1 MDATAR
7 MPDWLSRQATV
18 GPTKTALVFDE
29 RAYTYRE
36 LLDASLQMKTL
47 LQHSGVHSGDRVA
60 VLSRSSHWFTLA
72 VHGIMQADAVVVP
85 LNRKLQR
92 DELAYQL
99 RDVDATTLLVD
110 ESMKEV
116 AEQVLTAA
124 GADARLV
131 EAEHSAF
138 EKPSDPRE
146 SLTLDGLHSI
156 LYTSGTTGFP
166 KGAMLTNGTQWFSA
180 AASMLTFGMMPDDEW
195 LMPMPLF
202 HVGGLASLMRTAIYG
217 TTAVVHQQFDATRVH
232 DELERRH
239 ITMLSVVPTMLQR
252 MLAQMVKP
260 RYETHLR
267 AVLVGGS
274 GVSSRLLQ
282 TALERGLPVHAS
294 YGLTEANSTTTVLRP
309 TQLGSHIGSSGLPMP
324 AVQVAIRLKD
334 GTVAREPN
342 RIGEILL
349 AGPTIMAGY
358 WRRPEATDQTIVDG
372 WLHTGDIGSIAEDGH
387 LTVLDRRNDLIVV
400 GGENVYPAE
409 VEGVLS
415 ACPGVVEAGV
425 FGATHEELG
434 QVPMAVVVLE
444 ADRVVLEEDMLQFCR
459 ERLAAYKCP
468 RSIAVAE
475 ELPRNASGKLLRRKL
490 QECIAPSA
498 V

>member
-1 MDATAR
+1 MDATGR
-7 MPDWLSRQATV
+7 MPDWLSRQAA
-18 GPTKTALVFDE
+18 GEPDKTALVFDE

-47 LQHSGVHSGDRVA
+47 LQRSGVQSGDRVA
-60 VLSRSSHWFTLA
+60 ILSRSSEWFALA
-72 VHGIMQADAVVVP
+72 VHGIMQTDAVVVP

-99 RDVDATTLLVD
+99 RDVQATALLVD
-110 ESMKEV
+110 ESMQEV
-116 AEQVLTAA
+116 AEPVLKVA
-124 GADARLV
+124 GEGTRLV
-131 EAEHSAF
+131 EAEQSPL
-138 EKPSDPRE
+138 EKRAEPRE
-146 SLTLDGLHSI
+146 FLTLDGMHSI

-202 HVGGLASLMRTAIYG
+202 HVGGLASLMRTVIYG
-217 TTAVVHQQFDATRVH
+217 TAAVVHQQFDARRVN

-252 MLAQMVKP
+252 MLEHMEKP

-267 AVLVGGS
+267 VVLVGGS
-274 GVSSRLLQ
+274 GVSPLLLQ
-282 TALERGLPVHAS
+282 SALERGLPVHAS

-309 TQLGSHIGSSGLPMP
+309 TQLASHVGSSGLPMP
-324 AVQVAIRLKD
+324 AVQVAICLKD
-334 GTVAREPN
+334 GTVVREPN

-358 WRRPEATDQTIVDG
+358 WRRAEATDETIVDG
-372 WLHTGDIGSIAEDGH
+372 WLHTGDIGTVAEDGH
-387 LTVLDRRNDLIVV
+387 VTVFDRRNDLLVV

-415 ACPGVVEAGV
+415 VCPGVVEAGV
-425 FGATHEELG
+425 FGAEHPELG

-444 ADRVVLEEDMLQFCR
+444 AGRVVLEADMLQFCR

-490 QECIAPSA
+490 QECIARSA